1 MDKKSFVM
9 YDNWATLL
17 ANLPTEQAGDLIKAI
32 CSRKIGKEYETED
45 PVVLAMIAMIL
56 PQMEEDEL
64 KYQEKCDRLRENR
77 RAQETNQDR
86 KKTNQSRNETNQD
99 RKKTNQSHFSGD
111 TDNDTDNDTVT
122 DTEND
127 TENDTAPTEK
137 GVSKAENSPKG
148 GKNTKGECKRA
159 HGEQGKVRLTD
170 TEYKKLVDRFGE
182 EGAEKRIEALDLYI
196 ASKNSRYSSHY
207 ATILNWER
215 RDQKDAAEKSRV
227 KNYAQAQED
236 AWFEQ
241 IRDWA
246 DGDGTAGTVSSG
258 AFT

>member
-86 KKTNQSRNETNQD
+86 KKTNQS
-99 RKKTNQSHFSGD
+99 HFSG
-111 TDNDTDNDTVT
+111 DTDNDTVT